1 MREKCPDC
9 GSRKIV
15 SDYVHGEIY
24 CRNCGFVLEDTLFD
38 FGPEWRAFDREQV
51 DKRERT
57 GGLLRFAKLGKG
69 LTTEIDKYD
78 RDIKGRGIPAERK
91 AKLYRMR
98 KLHKRMRTSTS
109 LDKNLSIALPEL
121 NRICSHL
128 NIPGNVREEAARLYT
143 KVAKEGLVRGRS
155 IESMV
160 AAVIFFISRKNHIPK
175 TLDELEKLSG
185 VKKKDIGKSYRKIMH
200 QLKLEI
206 PVVKPADYV
215 PKLASQLGISGKVEA
230 KATQIIEK
238 ATEKGIIAGKTP
250 RSVALGA
257 IYLAAELVGEE
268 VKKVKFKGISPHTI
282 KMRYEELRKMIGEK
296 I

>member
-1 MREKCPDC
+1 MPEKCPEC
-9 GSRKIV
+9 GSEKVV

-24 CRNCGFVLEDTLFD
+24 CGKCGFVVEDMLFD

-51 DKRERT
+51 NKRERT

-78 RDIKGRGIPAERK
+78 RDIKGRGIPPERK

-121 NRICSHL
+121 NRISSHL

-160 AAVIFFISRKNHIPK
+160 AAVIFYICRKSHIPK
-175 TLDELEKLSG
+175 TLDELEKFSG
-185 VKKKDIGKSYRKIMH
+185 IKKKDIGKSYRKILH
-200 QLKLEI
+200 NLKLKI
-206 PVVKPADYV
+206 TVVKAADYV

-230 KATQIIEK
+230 KAIHIIEK
-238 ATEKGIIAGKTP
+238 ATGKGIIAGKTP

-257 IYLAAELVGEE
+257 IYLAAELIGEK
-268 VKKVKFKGISPHTI
+268 VKKVKFKGISQNTI
-282 KMRYEELRKMIGEK
+282 KMRYEELKELMEE
-296 I
+296 